1 MRIVQKLAEI
11 IIIVQ
16 PLFGGLVFISM
27 LAGWPPLWLSWLIF
41 MAPSALSWRRYR
53 QVFTRT
59 PYDIG
64 IAILV
69 AGYLVGLA
77 VTPNLPVSL
86 NFLQTVAASI
96 IIYHMVVING
106 LRFNR
111 YWMPFA
117 LVAVLFFISVT
128 VVTFAQV
135 GAGARVLD
143 FNAWLYRLT
152 ALFGLK
158 VSYGLGVN
166 LLGILMGILVSGA
179 TAFAVFHR
187 LRRGR
192 MTASIV
198 AVIGAFIL
206 IMSAST
212 SGLLAAVAG
221 LLFCLLLWKPWTI
234 FAALPA
240 AAAVNYL
247 LLSQPLNSSLGWLA
261 PVRSFLGRTGIWER
275 TWRLLDGHLL
285 TGLGPGTWWEQ
296 HLVIA
301 PAQAENT
308 HNDFLQTVSDAGT
321 LGGIAVLVFIAVT
334 AVLIWRLRKVSGGD
348 AWSAV
353 GLSAAAATI
362 AFAAADVFESHAT
375 AVYVRPGGAV
385 DSSSY
390 IALSIP
396 LIWLLAA
403 MLATASLR
411 ASRAQSCRID
421 TDDNHGQNQ
430 KDMGTA

>member
-117 LVAVLFFISVT
+117 LVAVLFFISFT

-158 VSYGLGVN
+158 SRTQ
-166 LLGILMGILVSGA
+166 I
-179 TAFAVFHR
+179 
-187 LRRGR
+187 GR
-192 MTASIV
+192 AHV
-198 AVIGAFIL
+198 
-206 IMSAST
+206 
-212 SGLLAAVAG
+212 
-221 LLFCLLLWKPWTI
+221 
-234 FAALPA
+234 
-240 AAAVNYL
+240 
-247 LLSQPLNSSLGWLA
+247 
-261 PVRSFLGRTGIWER
+261 
-275 TWRLLDGHLL
+275 
-285 TGLGPGTWWEQ
+285 
-296 HLVIA
+296 
-301 PAQAENT
+301 
-308 HNDFLQTVSDAGT
+308 
-321 LGGIAVLVFIAVT
+321 
-334 AVLIWRLRKVSGGD
+334 
-348 AWSAV
+348 
-353 GLSAAAATI
+353 
-362 AFAAADVFESHAT
+362 
-375 AVYVRPGGAV
+375 
-385 DSSSY
+385 
-390 IALSIP
+390 
-396 LIWLLAA
+396 
-403 MLATASLR
+403 
-411 ASRAQSCRID
+411 
-421 TDDNHGQNQ
+421 
-430 KDMGTA
+430 